1 MKKTILITLS
11 VVAALVFTG
20 CNSDFLDR
28 SSKVTMTD
36 NADYWTKGTNVRLFV
51 DGAYNQYFTGYNS
64 GWTSTKT
71 PTCYARN
78 ECSDDIST
86 GSAQYDILLTNPNDN
101 WYRSE
106 GVRLLVRR
114 GGTGW
119 DFSWIRKWN
128 TLMARLDEY
137 KDYYTPEEYNHWM
150 GVARFFR
157 AYEYSTIVQSFGDVP
172 YYDHVLAND
181 EYDEQYKDRDPRT
194 TVMQKCMED
203 FDFAMANIRTNDG
216 NEYLNRYVAATMAS
230 RCMLFEGTWY
240 IYHKNDPAMQ
250 TSSNVDAL
258 AKTFLEKARDYA
270 QIVID
275 SGKYSFNTEFNA
287 LFGTYSGGRPAGN
300 EILLYRAYNDGL
312 AIRHCIASYCN
323 MREGQGGFANLST
336 LKAWICNDGQP
347 YTSSTVEN
355 AASFE
360 MKNLVASRD
369 PRFEATFYR
378 SPTQLNGTG
387 IYTTKFIDREGPDIW
402 ADGTNTGRPEFRS
415 NTNLNGYPCVRYAET
430 VLNWIEAKAE
440 LADKFGGAAVTQADL
455 DKSIN
460 AIRNR
465 PIAAAAAARGVKKT
479 APLQLGN
486 LPNDP
491 ARTSALEAG
500 THAGIVTS
508 PLIWEI
514 RRERRMEFFAE
525 NFRTLDIRRWGKL
538 ELMQGVNNPD
548 IMLGCWANLEEA
560 VNVPASDPSLRPYT
574 IASAMATNGNLRVQ
588 KEDGTIITYNG
599 SNLADMKGFLV
610 PANVRDRGNIGGVKQ
625 YLEPICRDVIND
637 YKNKSQEGKEYK
649 ITQNPGWEE

>member
-36 NADYWTKGTNVRLFV
+36 NADYWTKATNVRLFV

-64 GWTSTKT
+64 GWSGTKA
-71 PTCYARN
+71 PTCFNRN

-106 GVRLLVRR
+106 GIRFLVRR

-128 TLMARLDEY
+128 TLIERLDEY
-137 KDYYTPEEYNHWM
+137 KDSYTPEEYNHWM

-203 FDFAMANIRTNDG
+203 FDFALANIRTNDG
-216 NEYLNRYVAATMAS
+216 TDYVNRYVAATMAS

-275 SGKYSFNTEFNA
+275 SGKYSFTTEFNA
-287 LFGTYSGGRPAGN
+287 LFGTYKGRPAGN
-300 EILLYRAYNDGL
+300 EILLYRSYSNDL

-323 MREGQGGFANLST
+323 MREGQSGVANLST

-347 YTSSTVEN
+347 YTTSTVEH
-355 AASFE
+355 ADSFE
-360 MKNLVASRD
+360 MHDLVASRD

-378 SPTQLNGTG
+378 TATSMNPTG
-387 IYTTKFIDREGPDIW
+387 IYTIKFIDREGPDLW
-402 ADGTNTGRPEFRS
+402 SDNTNTGRPEFRS

-465 PIAAAAAARGVKKT
+465 PIADAAIARGVKKT

-538 ELMQGVNNPD
+538 ELMQGANNPD
-548 IMLGCWANLEEA
+548 ILLGCWVKLSDVVSPADPLERPFNVTAADANA
-560 VNVPASDPSLRPYT
+560 NSL
-574 IASAMATNGNLRVQ
+574 LRVQ
-588 KEDGTIITYNG
+588 KADGTIIGYTG
-599 SNLADMKGFLV
+599 SNLNEMEGFLV
-610 PANVRDRGNIGGVKQ
+610 PKNVRDRGNIGGVKQ

-637 YKNKSQEGKEYK
+637 YANKSKEGKEYK

>member
-36 NADYWTKGTNVRLFV
+36 NADYWTKATNVRLFV

-64 GWTSTKT
+64 GWSGTKT
-71 PTCYARN
+71 PTCFNRN

-106 GVRLLVRR
+106 GIRFLVRR

-128 TLMARLDEY
+128 TLIERLEQY
-137 KDYYTPEEYNHWM
+137 KDSYTSEEFNHWM

-172 YYDHVLAND
+172 YYDHVLSND

-216 NEYLNRYVAATMAS
+216 TDYVNRYVAATMAS

-240 IYHKNDPAMQ
+240 IYHKNDPAMK
-250 TSSNVDAL
+250 TCSNVDAL

-275 SGKYSFNTEFNA
+275 SGKYGFTTEFNA
-287 LFGTYSGGRPAGN
+287 LFGTYKGRPAGN
-300 EILLYRAYNDGL
+300 EILLYRSYSNDL

-323 MREGQGGFANLST
+323 MREGQSGVANLST

-347 YTSSTVEN
+347 YTTSTVDK
-355 AASFE
+355 ADSFE
-360 MKNLVASRD
+360 MHDLVASRD

-378 SPTQLNGTG
+378 TATSMNATG
-387 IYTTKFIDREGPDIW
+387 IYTVKFIDREGPDLW
-402 ADGTNTGRPEFRS
+402 SDNTNTGRPEFRS
-415 NTNLNGYPCVRYAET
+415 NTNINGYPCVRYAET

-465 PIAAAAAARGVKKT
+465 PIADAAVARGVKKT

-500 THAGIVTS
+500 THAGIVNS

-514 RRERRMEFFAE
+514 RRERRMEFFSE

-538 ELMQGVNNPD
+538 ELMQGANNPD
-548 IMLGCWANLEEA
+548 ILLGCWVKLSDVVSPADPLERPFNVTAADANA
-560 VNVPASDPSLRPYT
+560 NSL
-574 IASAMATNGNLRVQ
+574 LRVQ
-588 KEDGTIITYNG
+588 KADGTIIAYTG
-599 SNLADMKGFLV
+599 SNLDEMEGFLV
-610 PANVRDRGNIGGVKQ
+610 PKNVRDRGNIGGVKQ

-637 YKNKSQEGKEYK
+637 YANKSKEGKEYK

>member
-36 NADYWTKGTNVRLFV
+36 NADYWTKATNVRLFV

-64 GWTSTKT
+64 GWSGTKA
-71 PTCYARN
+71 PTCFNRN

-106 GVRLLVRR
+106 GIRFLVRR

-128 TLMARLDEY
+128 TLIERLDQY
-137 KDYYTPEEYNHWM
+137 KDSYTQEEYNHWM

-172 YYDHVLAND
+172 YYDHVLSND

-216 NEYLNRYVAATMAS
+216 TDYVNRYVAATMAS

-240 IYHKNDPAMQ
+240 IYHKNDPAMK
-250 TSSNVDAL
+250 TCSNVDAL

-275 SGKYSFNTEFNA
+275 SGKYSFTTEFNA
-287 LFGTYSGGRPAGN
+287 LFGTYKGRPAGN
-300 EILLYRAYNDGL
+300 EILLYRSYSNDL

-323 MREGQGGFANLST
+323 MREGQSGVANLST

-347 YTSSTVEN
+347 YTTSTVDK
-355 AASFE
+355 ADSFE
-360 MKNLVASRD
+360 MHDLVASRD

-378 SPTQLNGTG
+378 TATSMNATG
-387 IYTTKFIDREGPDIW
+387 IYTVKFIDREGPDLW
-402 ADGTNTGRPEFRS
+402 SDNTNTGRPEFRS
-415 NTNLNGYPCVRYAET
+415 NTNINGYPCIRYAET

-465 PIAAAAAARGVKKT
+465 PISTAAVARGVRRT

-500 THAGIVTS
+500 THAGIVNS

-538 ELMQGVNNPD
+538 ELMQGANNPD
-548 IMLGCWANLEEA
+548 ILLGCWVKLSDVVSPADPLERPFNVTAADANA
-560 VNVPASDPSLRPYT
+560 NSL
-574 IASAMATNGNLRVQ
+574 LRVQ
-588 KEDGTIITYNG
+588 KADGTIIGYTG
-599 SNLADMKGFLV
+599 SNLDEMEGFLV
-610 PANVRDRGNIGGVKQ
+610 PKNVRDRGNIGGVKQ

-637 YKNKSQEGKEYK
+637 YANKSKEGKEYK

>member
-36 NADYWTKGTNVRLFV
+36 NADYWTKATNVRLFV
-51 DGAYNQYFTGYNS
+51 AGAYNQYFTGYNS
-64 GWTSTKT
+64 GWSGTKA
-71 PTCYARN
+71 PTCFNRN

-106 GVRLLVRR
+106 GIRFLVRR

-128 TLMARLDEY
+128 TLIERLDQY
-137 KDYYTPEEYNHWM
+137 KDSYTQEEYNHWM

-172 YYDHVLAND
+172 YYDHVLGND

-216 NEYLNRYVAATMAS
+216 TDYVNRYVAATMAS

-240 IYHKNDPAMQ
+240 IYHKNDPAMK
-250 TSSNVDAL
+250 TCSNVDAL

-275 SGKYSFNTEFNA
+275 SGKYSFTTEFNA
-287 LFGTYSGGRPAGN
+287 LFGTYKGRPAGN
-300 EILLYRAYNDGL
+300 EILLYRSYSNDL

-323 MREGQGGFANLST
+323 MREGQSGVANLST

-347 YTSSTVEN
+347 YTTSTVDK
-355 AASFE
+355 ADSFE
-360 MKNLVASRD
+360 MHDLVASRD

-378 SPTQLNGTG
+378 TATSMNATG
-387 IYTTKFIDREGPDIW
+387 IYTVKFIDREGPDLW
-402 ADGTNTGRPEFRS
+402 SDNTNTGRPEFRS
-415 NTNLNGYPCVRYAET
+415 NTNTNGYPCVRYAET

-465 PIAAAAAARGVKKT
+465 PIADAAVARGVKKT

-500 THAGIVTS
+500 THAGIVNS

-525 NFRTLDIRRWGKL
+525 NFRTRDIRRWGKL
-538 ELMQGVNNPD
+538 ELMQGANNPD
-548 IMLGCWANLEEA
+548 ILLGCWVKLSDVVNPADPLERPFNVTAADANA
-560 VNVPASDPSLRPYT
+560 NSL
-574 IASAMATNGNLRVQ
+574 LRVQ
-588 KEDGTIITYNG
+588 KADGTIIAYTG
-599 SNLADMKGFLV
+599 SNLDEMEGFLV
-610 PANVRDRGNIGGVKQ
+610 PKNVRDRGNIGGVKQ

-637 YKNKSQEGKEYK
+637 YANKSKEGKEYK

>member
-36 NADYWTKGTNVRLFV
+36 NADYWTKGTNIRLFV

-71 PTCYARN
+71 PTCFARN

-128 TLMARLDEY
+128 TLMARLDEF
-137 KDYYTPEEYNHWM
+137 KDYYTQEEYNHWM

-172 YYDHVLAND
+172 YYDHVLGND
-181 EYDEQYKDRDPRT
+181 EFDEQYKDRDPRT

-203 FDFAMANIRTNDG
+203 FDFALANIRTNDG
-216 NEYLNRYVAATMAS
+216 NDYLNRYVAATMAS

-240 IYHKNDPAMQ
+240 IYHKNDPAMK

-275 SGKYSFNTEFNA
+275 SGKYSFTTEFNA
-287 LFGTYSGGRPAGN
+287 LFGTYKGRPAGN
-300 EILLYRAYNDGL
+300 EILLYRSYSNDL

-323 MREGQGGFANLST
+323 MREGQSGVANLST

-347 YTSSTVEN
+347 YTTSTVDK
-355 AASFE
+355 ADSFE
-360 MKNLVASRD
+360 MHDLVASRD

-378 SPTQLNGTG
+378 TATSMNATG
-387 IYTTKFIDREGPDIW
+387 IYTVKFIDREGPDLW
-402 ADGTNTGRPEFRS
+402 SDNTNTGRPEFRS
-415 NTNLNGYPCVRYAET
+415 NTNINGYPCIRYAET

-465 PIAAAAAARGVKKT
+465 PIADAAVARGVKKT

-538 ELMQGVNNPD
+538 ELMQGANNPD
-548 IMLGCWANLEEA
+548 ILLGCWVKLSDVVNPADPLERPFNVTAADANA
-560 VNVPASDPSLRPYT
+560 NSL
-574 IASAMATNGNLRVQ
+574 LRVQ
-588 KEDGTIITYNG
+588 KADGTIIGYTG
-599 SNLADMKGFLV
+599 SNLDEMEGFLV
-610 PANVRDRGNIGGVKQ
+610 PKNVRDRGNIGGVKQ

-637 YKNKSQEGKEYK
+637 YANKSKEGKEYK

>member
-1 MKKTILITLS
+1 MKKIIPVILS
-11 VVAALVFTG
+11 VVATLMLTG
-20 CNSDFLDR
+20 CAEEFLNR
-28 SSKVTMTD
+28 ASKVTMTD
-36 NADYWTKGTNVRLFV
+36 NADYWSKETNIRLFV
-51 DGAYNQYFTGYNS
+51 NGAYNNYFTGYNS
-64 GWTSTKT
+64 GWSGTKA
-71 PTCYARN
+71 PTCFSRN

-106 GVRLLVRR
+106 GIRLLVRR

-128 TLMARLDEY
+128 TLIERLEEY
-137 KDYYTPEEYNHWM
+137 KDNYTPEAYNHWM

-157 AYEYSTIVQSFGDVP
+157 AYEYSTIVMSFGDVP

-181 EYDEQYKDRDPRT
+181 EFDEQYKDRDPRSV
-194 TVMQKCMED
+194 VMQKCMED
-203 FDFAMANIRTNDG
+203 FDFAVANIRTNDG
-216 NEYLNRYVAATMAS
+216 TDYVNRYVAATMAS
-230 RCMLFEGTWY
+230 RAMLFEGTWY
-240 IYHKNDPAMQ
+240 IYHKNDPAMK
-250 TSSNVDAL
+250 TNSNVDAL

-275 SGKYSFNTEFNA
+275 SGKYSFTTEFNA
-287 LFGTYSGGRPAGN
+287 LFGTYKGRPAGN
-300 EILLYRAYNDGL
+300 EILLYRSYSNDL

-323 MREGQGGFANLST
+323 MREGQSGFANLST
-336 LKAWICNDGQP
+336 LKGWICNDGKP

-355 AASFE
+355 ADSFE
-360 MKNLVASRD
+360 LHDLVASRD

-378 SPTQLNGTG
+378 TATHLNGTG
-387 IYTTKFIDREGPDIW
+387 IYTTKFIAREGPDIW
-402 ADGTNTGRPEFRS
+402 SDNTNTGRPEYRS
-415 NTNLNGYPCVRYAET
+415 NTNLNGYPCIRYAET

-465 PIAAAAAARGVKKT
+465 PIAAEAEARGVKKT
-479 APLQLGN
+479 APLMLSN
-486 LPNDP
+486 LPDDP

-500 THAGIVTS
+500 THAGIVSS

-525 NFRTLDIRRWGKL
+525 NYRTLDIRRWGKL
-538 ELMQGVNNPD
+538 ELMQGKNNPD
-548 IMLGCWANLEEA
+548 ILLGAWVRLADLVKPADPLE
-560 VNVPASDPSLRPYT
+560 RPYNVT
-574 IASAMATNGNLRVQ
+574 AADAGANSLLRVQ
-588 KEDGTIITYNG
+588 KADGTIIPYNG
-599 SNLADMKGFLV
+599 SNLAEMEGFLM
-610 PANVRDRGNIGGVKQ
+610 PKNVRDRGDIGGVKQ

-637 YKNKSQEGKEYK
+637 YANKSKEGKEYK

>member
-1 MKKTILITLS
+1 
-11 VVAALVFTG
+11 
-20 CNSDFLDR
+20 
-28 SSKVTMTD
+28 MTD
-36 NADYWTKGTNVRLFV
+36 NADYWTKATNVRLFV

-64 GWTSTKT
+64 GWSGTKA
-71 PTCYARN
+71 PTCFNRN

-106 GVRLLVRR
+106 GIRFLVRR

-128 TLMARLDEY
+128 TLIERLEQY
-137 KDYYTPEEYNHWM
+137 KDSYTQEEYNHWM

-172 YYDHVLAND
+172 YYDHVLSND

-216 NEYLNRYVAATMAS
+216 TDYVNRYVAATMAS

-240 IYHKNDPAMQ
+240 IYHKNDPAMK
-250 TSSNVDAL
+250 TCSNVDAL

-275 SGKYSFNTEFNA
+275 SGKYSFTTEFNA
-287 LFGTYSGGRPAGN
+287 LFGTYKGRPAGN
-300 EILLYRAYNDGL
+300 EILLYRSYSNDL

-323 MREGQGGFANLST
+323 MREGQSGVANLST

-347 YTSSTVEN
+347 YTTSTVDK
-355 AASFE
+355 ADSFE
-360 MKNLVASRD
+360 MHDLVASRD

-378 SPTQLNGTG
+378 TATSMNATG
-387 IYTTKFIDREGPDIW
+387 IYTVKFIDREGPDLW
-402 ADGTNTGRPEFRS
+402 SDNTNTGRPEFRS
-415 NTNLNGYPCVRYAET
+415 NTNINGYPCVRYAET

-465 PIAAAAAARGVKKT
+465 PIADAAVARGVKKT

-538 ELMQGVNNPD
+538 ELMQGANNPD
-548 IMLGCWANLEEA
+548 ILLGCWVKLSDVVNPADPLERPFNVTAADANA
-560 VNVPASDPSLRPYT
+560 NSL
-574 IASAMATNGNLRVQ
+574 LRVQ
-588 KEDGTIITYNG
+588 KADGTIIAYTG
-599 SNLADMKGFLV
+599 SNLDEMEGFLV
-610 PANVRDRGNIGGVKQ
+610 PKNVRDRGNIGGVKQ

-637 YKNKSQEGKEYK
+637 YANKSKEGKEYK

>member
-36 NADYWTKGTNVRLFV
+36 NADYWTKATNVRLFV

-64 GWTSTKT
+64 GWSGTKA
-71 PTCYARN
+71 PTCFNRN

-106 GVRLLVRR
+106 GIRFLVRR

-128 TLMARLDEY
+128 TLIERLEQY
-137 KDYYTPEEYNHWM
+137 KDSYTQEEYNHWM

-172 YYDHVLAND
+172 YYDHVLSND

-216 NEYLNRYVAATMAS
+216 TDYVNRYVAATMAS

-240 IYHKNDPAMQ
+240 IYHKNDPAMK
-250 TSSNVDAL
+250 TCSNVDAL

-275 SGKYSFNTEFNA
+275 SGKYSFTTEFNA
-287 LFGTYSGGRPAGN
+287 LFGTYKGRPAGN
-300 EILLYRAYNDGL
+300 EILLYRSYSNDL

-323 MREGQGGFANLST
+323 MREGQSGVANLST

-347 YTSSTVEN
+347 YTTSTVDK
-355 AASFE
+355 ADSFE
-360 MKNLVASRD
+360 MHDLVASRD

-378 SPTQLNGTG
+378 TATSMNATG
-387 IYTTKFIDREGPDIW
+387 IYTVKFIDREGPDLW
-402 ADGTNTGRPEFRS
+402 SDNTNTGRPEFRS
-415 NTNLNGYPCVRYAET
+415 NTNINGYPCVRYAET

-465 PIAAAAAARGVKKT
+465 PIADAAVARGVKKT

-538 ELMQGVNNPD
+538 ELMQGANNPD
-548 IMLGCWANLEEA
+548 ILLGCWVKLSDVVNPADPLERPFNVTAADANA
-560 VNVPASDPSLRPYT
+560 NSL
-574 IASAMATNGNLRVQ
+574 LRVQ
-588 KEDGTIITYNG
+588 KADGTIIAYTG
-599 SNLADMKGFLV
+599 SNLDEMEGFLV
-610 PANVRDRGNIGGVKQ
+610 PKNVRDRGNIGGVKQ

-637 YKNKSQEGKEYK
+637 YANKSKEGKEYK

>member
-1 MKKTILITLS
+1 MKKIIPIILS
-11 VVAALVFTG
+11 VVAAFVFTS
-20 CNSDFLDR
+20 CNTEFLDR

-36 NADYWTKGTNVRLFV
+36 NADYWTKAENIRLFV
-51 DGAYNQYFTGYNS
+51 NGAYNQYFTGYNS
-64 GWTSTKT
+64 GWTSTKG
-71 PTCYARN
+71 PTAWARN

-86 GSAQYDILLTNPNDN
+86 GGAQYDILLTNPNDN

-128 TLMARLDEY
+128 TLIERLEMY
-137 KDYYTPEEYNHWM
+137 KDSYTTEEYNHWM

-157 AYEYSTIVQSFGDVP
+157 AYEYSTIVMSFGDVP
-172 YYDHVLAND
+172 YYDHVLSNT

-203 FDFAMANIRTNDG
+203 FDFAVQNIRENDG
-216 NEYLNRYVAATMAS
+216 VDYVNRYVAATLAS

-240 IYHKNDPAMQ
+240 IYHKNDKAMK
-250 TSSNVDAL
+250 TCSNVDGL

-270 QIVID
+270 QIVMD

-287 LFGTYSGGRPAGN
+287 LFGTYKGRPAGN
-300 EILLYRAYNDGL
+300 EILLYRVYSEDL
-312 AIRHCIASYCN
+312 AIRHAVASYCN

-336 LKAWICNDGQP
+336 LKAWICNDGKP
-347 YTSSTVEN
+347 YTSSSVDN
-355 AASFE
+355 ADSFE
-360 MKNLVASRD
+360 MHDLVASRD

-378 SPTQLNGTG
+378 TVTQLNGTG
-387 IYTTKFIDREGPDIW
+387 IYTVKFIDREGPDLW
-402 ADGTNTGRPEFRS
+402 SDATNTGRPEFRS
-415 NTNLNGYPCVRYAET
+415 NTNTNGFPCVRYAEA

-440 LADKFGGAAVTQADL
+440 LADKFGGAAVSQSDL

-465 PIAAAAAARGVKKT
+465 PIADAAIARGVKKT
-479 APLQLGN
+479 AELQLSN
-486 LPNDP
+486 LPDDP
-491 ARTSALEAG
+491 ARTSALEAN
-500 THAGIVTS
+500 THAGIVKS
-508 PLIWEI
+508 ALIWEI

-525 NFRTLDIRRWGKL
+525 NMRTLDIRRWGKL
-538 ELMQGVNNPD
+538 ELMQGSQNPD
-548 IMLGCWANLEEA
+548 ILLGAWADLSKVVKPEDPLE
-560 VNVPASDPSLRPYT
+560 RPYNIT
-574 IASAMATNGNLRVQ
+574 AADAGLLKMQ
-588 KEDGTIITYNG
+588 KADGTIVTYDG
-599 SNLADMKGFLV
+599 TNLADMVGFMM
-610 PANVRDRGNIGGVKQ
+610 PKNVRDRGAIGGEKQ

-637 YKNKSQEGKEYK
+637 YANKSKEGKTYT

>member
-1 MKKTILITLS
+1 MKKFILITLS
-11 VVAALVFTG
+11 VVAALFFTS
-20 CNSDFLDR
+20 CTTDFLER
-28 SSKVTMTD
+28 SSKVDMTD

-51 DGAYNQYFTGYNS
+51 DGAYNQYFPGYNS

-71 PTCYARN
+71 PTCFARN

-86 GSAQYDILLTNPNDN
+86 GSAQYDILLTNPGDN

-128 TLMARLDEY
+128 TLIERLEQY
-137 KDYYTPEEYNHWM
+137 KDSYSAEEYNHWM

-157 AYEYSTIVQSFGDVP
+157 AYEYSTIVMSFGDVP

-203 FDFAMANIRTNDG
+203 FDFALANIRTNDG
-216 NEYLNRYVAATMAS
+216 TDYVNRYVAATMAS
-230 RCMLFEGTWY
+230 RAMLFEGTWY
-240 IYHKNDPAMQ
+240 IYHKNDPAMK

-270 QIVID
+270 QIVMD
-275 SGKYSFNTEFNA
+275 SGRYGFTTEFNA
-287 LFGTYSGGRPAGN
+287 LFGTYKGRPAGN
-300 EILLYRAYNDGL
+300 EVLLYRPYSNDL

-323 MREGQGGFANLST
+323 MREGQAGFANLST

-347 YTSSTVEN
+347 YTSSTVAN

-360 MKNLVASRD
+360 MKDLVASRD

-378 SPTQLNGTG
+378 APTNLNGTG
-387 IYTTKFIDREGPDIW
+387 IYTTKFIDREGPYTW
-402 ADGTNTGRPEFRS
+402 ADATNTGRPEFRS
-415 NTNLNGYPCVRYAET
+415 NTNLNGYPCIRYAEA

-465 PIAAAAAARGVKKT
+465 PIADKAAARGVKKT
-479 APLQLGN
+479 APLQLAS

-500 THAGIVTS
+500 THAGVVSS

-538 ELMQGVNNPD
+538 ELMQGANNPD
-548 IMLGCWANLEEA
+548 ILRGCWANLEEA
-560 VNVPASDPSLRPYT
+560 VNVPADDPTIRPYT
-574 IASAMATNGNLRVQ
+574 IASAMATNGNLRVM
-588 KEDGTIITYNG
+588 KEDGTIVVYNG
-599 SNLADMKGFLV
+599 SNLADMKGYLI

-637 YKNKSQEGKEYK
+637 YENKSKEGKTYT

>member
-1 MKKTILITLS
+1 MKKYILITLS
-11 VVAALVFTG
+11 VVAALFFTS
-20 CNSDFLDR
+20 CTTDFLER
-28 SSKVTMTD
+28 SSKVDMTD

-71 PTCYARN
+71 PTCFARN

-86 GSAQYDILLTNPNDN
+86 GSAQYDILLTNPGDN

-128 TLMARLDEY
+128 TLIERLEQY
-137 KDYYTPEEYNHWM
+137 KDSYSAEEYNHWM

-157 AYEYSTIVQSFGDVP
+157 AYEYSTIVMSFGDVP

-203 FDFAMANIRTNDG
+203 FDFALANIRTNDG
-216 NEYLNRYVAATMAS
+216 TDYVNRYVAATMAS
-230 RCMLFEGTWY
+230 RAMLFEGTWY
-240 IYHKNDPAMQ
+240 IYHKNDPAMK

-270 QIVID
+270 QIVMD
-275 SGKYSFNTEFNA
+275 SGRYGFTTEFNA
-287 LFGTYSGGRPAGN
+287 LFGTYKGRPAGN
-300 EILLYRAYNDGL
+300 EVLLYRPYSNDL

-323 MREGQGGFANLST
+323 MREGQAGFANLST

-355 AASFE
+355 ADSFE
-360 MKNLVASRD
+360 MKDLVASRD

-378 SPTQLNGTG
+378 APTNLNGTG
-387 IYTTKFIDREGPDIW
+387 IYTTKFIDREGPDTW
-402 ADGTNTGRPEFRS
+402 ADATNTGRPEFRS
-415 NTNLNGYPCVRYAET
+415 NTNLNGYPCIRYAEA

-465 PIAAAAAARGVKKT
+465 PIADEAAARGVKKT
-479 APLQLGN
+479 APLQLAS

-500 THAGIVTS
+500 THAGVVSS

-538 ELMQGVNNPD
+538 ELMQGANNPD
-548 IMLGCWANLEEA
+548 ILRGCWANLEEA
-560 VNVPASDPSLRPYT
+560 VNVPADDPTIRPYT
-574 IASAMATNGNLRVQ
+574 IASAMATNGNLRVM
-588 KEDGTIITYNG
+588 KEDGTIVVYNG
-599 SNLADMKGFLV
+599 SNLADMKGYLI
-610 PANVRDRGNIGGVKQ
+610 PANVRDRGDIGGVKQ

-637 YKNKSQEGKEYK
+637 YENKSKEGKTYT

>member
-36 NADYWTKGTNVRLFV
+36 NADYWTKATNVRLFV

-64 GWTSTKT
+64 GWSGTKT
-71 PTCYARN
+71 PTCFNRN

-106 GVRLLVRR
+106 GIRFLVRR

-128 TLMARLDEY
+128 TLIERLEQY
-137 KDYYTPEEYNHWM
+137 KDSYTSEEFNHWM

-172 YYDHVLAND
+172 YYDHVLSND

-216 NEYLNRYVAATMAS
+216 TDYVNRYVAATMAS

-240 IYHKNDPAMQ
+240 IYHKNDPAMK
-250 TSSNVDAL
+250 TCSNVDAL

-275 SGKYSFNTEFNA
+275 SGKYGFTTEFNA
-287 LFGTYSGGRPAGN
+287 LFGTYKGRPAGN
-300 EILLYRAYNDGL
+300 EILLYRSYSNDL

-323 MREGQGGFANLST
+323 MREGQSGVANLST

-347 YTSSTVEN
+347 YTTSTVDK
-355 AASFE
+355 ADSFE
-360 MKNLVASRD
+360 MHDLVASRD

-378 SPTQLNGTG
+378 TATSMNATG
-387 IYTTKFIDREGPDIW
+387 IYTVKFIDREGPDLW
-402 ADGTNTGRPEFRS
+402 SDNTNTGRPEFRS
-415 NTNLNGYPCVRYAET
+415 NTNINGYPCVRYAET

-465 PIAAAAAARGVKKT
+465 PIADAAVARGVKKT

-500 THAGIVTS
+500 THAGIVNS

-538 ELMQGVNNPD
+538 ELMQGANNPD
-548 IMLGCWANLEEA
+548 ILLGCWVKLSDVVSPADPLERPFNVTAADANA
-560 VNVPASDPSLRPYT
+560 NSL
-574 IASAMATNGNLRVQ
+574 LRVQ
-588 KEDGTIITYNG
+588 KADGTIIAYTG
-599 SNLADMKGFLV
+599 SNLDEMEGFLV
-610 PANVRDRGNIGGVKQ
+610 PKNVRDRGNIGGVKQ

-637 YKNKSQEGKEYK
+637 YANKSKEGKEYK